1 MTDEQI
7 NIAISEACEV
17 KPVLV
22 EWWAFKE
29 DEKGGR
35 VCFHADTKCEVE
47 KWIDSLPEGSWAKD
61 YIPKAF
67 YRYPDYCNDLNAMH
81 EAEKTLDFE
90 QAELFEDELCDVTFK
105 NNKRLE
111 NPPPWRFS
119 VCHATARQRA
129 EAFIRTLGI
138 FSYEQ
143 PMQKMAKPINKQCP
157 HCGIICSPKHYSG
170 WHGDKC
176 KVAITIPST
185 QRKKVDG

>member
-7 NIAISEACEV
+7 NIAIAEACGYKNVTIGVTEGTIRV
-17 KPVLV
+17 VVGYKHHT
-22 EWWAFKE
+22 F
-29 DEKGGR
+29 DE
-35 VCFHADTKCEVE
+35 E
-47 KWIDSLPEGSWAKD
+47 I
-61 YIPKAF
+61 
-67 YRYPDYCNDLNAMH
+67 PDYCNDLNAMH
-81 EAEKTLDFE
+81 EAEATLDFE

-111 NPPPWRFS
+111 NPLPCRFS

>member
-1 MTDEQI
+1 MIMTYEEI
-7 NIAISEACEV
+7 NIAIAEV
-17 KPVLV
+17 CGWTSIRYNSIHGKWMGTQPQ
-22 EWWAFKE
+22 E
-29 DEKGGR
+29 DR
-35 VCFHADTKCEVE
+35 DAYH
-47 KWIDSLPEGSWAKD
+47 LPN
-61 YIPKAF
+61 
-67 YRYPDYCNDLNAMH
+67 YCNDLNAMH
-81 EAEKTLDFE
+81 EAEATLDFE

-105 NNKRLE
+105 NNDGLE
-111 NPPPWRFS
+111 NPLPCRFS